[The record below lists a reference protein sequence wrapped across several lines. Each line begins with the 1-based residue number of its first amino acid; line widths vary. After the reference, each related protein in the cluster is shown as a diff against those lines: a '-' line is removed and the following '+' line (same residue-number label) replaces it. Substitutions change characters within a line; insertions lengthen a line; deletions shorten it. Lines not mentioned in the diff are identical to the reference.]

1 MNVCILVHS
10 ELVSESLWSF
20 ARLRAGVSPCRAFTC
35 IHVHLHYIHVSRC
48 IHVHSTCIRVHSCA
62 SACISCVHSCAFMC
76 IHVHP
81 RACAFYVHS
90 RALHVHFCAST
101 CIYTKNLTC
110 RRVHLM
116 CTCARIS
123 VHSRALSRHPCVF
136 LCIRVHLSASQ
147 LCAFMRITVHQ
158 QCIYCHSHDLP
169 SCPIMSNLAGACHEM

>member
-1 MNVCILVHS
+1 MQVY
-10 ELVSESLWSF
+10 
-20 ARLRAGVSPCRAFTC
+20 LRAGHSRTFMC
-35 IHVHLHYIHVSRC
+35 ICITFMYQGASTC

-62 SACISCVHSCAFMC
+62 SACISCVHPCAFMC
-76 IHVHP
+76 IHLHP
-81 RACAFYVHS
+81 RGCAFMCIHAHYMWI
-90 RALHVHFCAST
+90 FCAST

-123 VHSRALSRHPCVF
+123 VHSRALTRHPSVS